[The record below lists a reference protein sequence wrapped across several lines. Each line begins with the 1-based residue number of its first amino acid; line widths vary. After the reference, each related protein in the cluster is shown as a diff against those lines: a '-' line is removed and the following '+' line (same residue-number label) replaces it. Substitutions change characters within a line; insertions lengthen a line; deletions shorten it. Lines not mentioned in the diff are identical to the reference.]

1 MAMNFKELLL
11 VGIGGVAVGMVAMS
25 LWHGQQ
31 YPGRPLFVEIANMR
45 EATIPLLKIEH
56 GNDFS
61 QEKILLT
68 QLQAGETRVVSLNH
82 EPGKGYS
89 VEVQLPDGKKTEACV
104 GKLSK
109 RWVNRVIITNN
120 GIFSKD

>member
-1 MAMNFKELLL
+1 MMDFKQLLL
-11 VGIGGVAVGMVAMS
+11 IGMGGVVLGAAAMM
-25 LWHGQQ
+25 LWYGQQ
-31 YPGRPLFVEIANMR
+31 YPSRPLFVEVVNMR

-61 QEKILLT
+61 QEKILLI
-68 QLQAGETRVVSLNH
+68 QLQAGETRWVTLNH
-82 EPGKGYS
+82 EPGRGYS

-104 GKLSK
+104 GKLSAS
-109 RWVNRVIITNN
+109 WVNRVIITNN